1 MTRMGICAASIMT
14 MIYNYLTFSRET
26 KTWVSFKFHFL
37 TEYEII
43 SDTETNDISTA
54 ELETDEI

>member
-1 MTRMGICAASIMT
+1 MT

-26 KTWVSFKFHFL
+26 KNLVSESSAAYIHFKFHFL

-54 ELETDEI
+54 ELEADEI